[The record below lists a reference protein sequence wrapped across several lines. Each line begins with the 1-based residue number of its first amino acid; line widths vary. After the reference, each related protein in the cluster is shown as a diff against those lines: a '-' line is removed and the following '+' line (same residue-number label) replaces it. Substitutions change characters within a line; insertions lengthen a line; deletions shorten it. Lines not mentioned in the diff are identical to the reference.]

1 MTDRQKLKEMGLDY
15 HKIAEFL
22 DMTPGAFQ
30 NSSARKRY
38 ESAIL
43 KSILYIQ
50 EGGKNKNGD
59 NPQEP
64 ATGDEP
70 A

>member
-1 MTDRQKLKEMGLDY
+1 MTDRKKLKELGLDY

-30 NSSARKRY
+30 NSSARERY

-43 KSILYIQ
+43 RSVLYVQ
-50 EGGKNKNGD
+50 EGGKSKNGP
-59 NPQEP
+59 NAEQPN
-64 ATGDEP
+64 TGDNLV
-70 A
+70 

>member
-1 MTDRQKLKEMGLDY
+1 MTDRQRLKELGLDY

-38 ESAIL
+38 ETAIL
-43 KSILYIQ
+43 KSIMYVQ
-50 EGGKNKNGD
+50 ENKKVEHNQD
-59 NPQEP
+59 SN
-64 ATGDEP
+64 
-70 A
+70 